1 MARIF
6 DTGTNRFH
14 PLRAHHTFGRSTDKV
29 DTSITNPMASRIHAA
44 FQWSGQGWQVRDLSR
59 NGTWVEGLRLKAS
72 EDVDVVAGDE
82 LFFGSPD
89 GDSWQ
94 FVDDS
99 SPRSLLLANTVDTST
114 IAIKPYIFLPDEA
127 HPEIVLT
134 YSQSRRCWL
143 SQRIENTDFD
153 EPDNVLKH
161 GELLSC
167 GGLQWKIFLAEC
179 ENATELYPLVKNQL
193 DDFEFVFDLSLDE
206 ENTILRLKRQ
216 QQTLDMGERTHHYL
230 LLHLA
235 RIRAM
240 AAQHGLDQNTEGW
253 VANEQ
258 LSKDLGMDMAHIN
271 ILIFRARKQFAE
283 RSEASLEPDNLVER
297 GKGRLRFG
305 CPRFKIYKGQE
316 LTYQMPIEEAVFA

>member
-1 MARIF
+1 MARIL

-29 DTSITNPMASRIHAA
+29 DTSVTSPTASRIHAA

-59 NGTWVEGLRLKAS
+59 NGTWVAGVRLTAS
-72 EDVDVVAGDE
+72 QDVDIVAGDE
-82 LFFGSPD
+82 VFFGSPD

-99 SPRSLLLANTVDTST
+99 PPRSLLLANTPDTST
-114 IAIKPYIFLPDEA
+114 VELKPYTFLPNEG
-127 HPEIVLT
+127 HPEIALT
-134 YSQSRRCWL
+134 YSQNRHCWL
-143 SQRIENTDFD
+143 SHRVEDADPEQSER
-153 EPDNVLKH
+153 VLKH
-161 GELLSC
+161 GELLFC
-167 GGLQWKIFLAEC
+167 NGQQWKIFLAEC
-179 ENATELYPLVKNQL
+179 ENATELYPLAENQL

-206 ENTILRLKRQ
+206 ENTILRLERQ

-253 VANEQ
+253 IANDQ

-283 RSEASLEPDNLVER
+283 SSDVSLESEHLVER

-305 CPRFKIYKGQE
+305 CPRFKIYKGQQ
-316 LTYQMPIEEAVFA
+316 LAYQMPIAAAVYA